1 MKFGDYIRQKREKNA
16 WTQPEAAARID
27 IEQSYLSK
35 LETGKSYP
43 SEEVFEKLVKTY
55 AIDIDHMGRGV
66 FSGELDKLRE
76 IAAVR
81 TVVLGRQQSELKTL
95 RSWLVASLAMV
106 MLGSGL
112 LAYDQSEETIETITY
127 SYQSPGVIKAGE
139 PLMIFEF
146 LAVGNQDIDGDGT
159 VDTLDGRLDNH
170 ILRTSENMGPEFIKS
185 VEGGQRRYQMF
196 DEKIREI
203 KGGNA
208 LFFALGISLMIGG
221 IASFFIARRWR

>member
-55 AIDIDHMGRGV
+55 AIDINHMGRGV

-95 RSWLVASLAMV
+95 RSWLVASLAML

-112 LAYDQSEETIETITY
+112 LAYENTKEPDENVFY
-127 SYQSPGVIKAGE
+127 SYQSPGVIKKDE
-139 PLMIFEF
+139 PIDVFTEGFDAETGKTKNILSHRIDF
-146 LAVGNQDIDGDGT
+146 DILETGD
-159 VDTLDGRLDNH
+159 
-170 ILRTSENMGPEFIKS
+170 NMGPEFIKK
-185 VEGGQRRYQMF
+185 VEGGQRRYQKF
-196 DEKIREI
+196 DETI
-203 KGGNA
+203 KEVSNRNA
-208 LFFALGISLMIGG
+208 IFVALGFALMIGG